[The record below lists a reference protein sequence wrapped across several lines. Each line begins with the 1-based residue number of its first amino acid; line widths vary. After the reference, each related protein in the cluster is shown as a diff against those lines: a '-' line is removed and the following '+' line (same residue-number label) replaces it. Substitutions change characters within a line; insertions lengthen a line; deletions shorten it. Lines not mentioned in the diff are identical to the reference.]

1 MIFENGGVTMKKK
14 KRKGQLPFRLNLVFL
29 VVFVLFSILIVQLG
43 VVQILDGES
52 YQEKIDHTI
61 QDTTYLPVPRGK
73 IYDRYHNTIVDNKP
87 LYSITYT
94 PPKNAQAKEK
104 LEVAEKLATYISM
117 DDKKSLDK
125 ITDRDKREYVFL
137 QDEEKA
143 NGRLSEEEAAK
154 LSNADQY
161 NEVLERIPDKDV
173 KSFTDEQLEV
183 IAIKKE
189 LDKGLELTPQI
200 IKNKNV
206 TAKEYAQ
213 VAEHLDELPGVNA
226 TTDWNRVYPYKDTFN
241 SLLGSITTQEQGIP
255 SEKEDY
261 FLTRGYNRND
271 RVGKNGLEEQYEEL
285 LRGRKEQVQYT
296 NDKNNVVIDSDV
308 VVPGERG
315 KDLVLTIDMELQE
328 KVDKVIQKEMK
339 KAVGANP
346 HMNDAMAVVMNP
358 KTGELLSVSG
368 QHYDRKK
375 GEFENAAYQALYDAH
390 RPGSSVKGATVLS
403 GYQSG
408 VIKPD
413 TYFYDAPIKILGTPK
428 KGSWQNMGSINEL
441 TALQRSSNVYMF
453 YIALRMG
460 GEYGNPNGRKAKF
473 DTDAFQEMRNYF
485 RQFGLGTETGVDYP
499 FESTGYEGPVKHN
512 PGLLMDFA
520 IGQYDTFTTLQLGQY
535 VSTIAND
542 GYRVRPHFLKEAREP
557 NSSKNGELGPVFKA
571 VETDVLNR
579 IQMDDK
585 YVKRV
590 QEGFRRVYQTSQ
602 GTASSYFQNVDYK
615 PAGKTGTAE
624 NEVYKDGKKIA
635 DTENLTL
642 VGYAPYDDPE
652 VAFAVVVP
660 DTTKQ
665 GEHINSHIGR
675 GILDSYFDLKEKRDK
690 KKSK

>member
-1 MIFENGGVTMKKK
+1 
-14 KRKGQLPFRLNLVFL
+14 
-29 VVFVLFSILIVQLG
+29 ILIVQLG
-43 VVQILDGES
+43 VVQILDGKN

-161 NEVLERIPDKDV
+161 NEVLERITDKDV

-346 HMNDAMAVVMNP
+346 HMNDAM
-358 KTGELLSVSG
+358 
-368 QHYDRKK
+368 
-375 GEFENAAYQALYDAH
+375 
-390 RPGSSVKGATVLS
+390 
-403 GYQSG
+403 
-408 VIKPD
+408 
-413 TYFYDAPIKILGTPK
+413 
-428 KGSWQNMGSINEL
+428 
-441 TALQRSSNVYMF
+441 
-453 YIALRMG
+453 
-460 GEYGNPNGRKAKF
+460 
-473 DTDAFQEMRNYF
+473 
-485 RQFGLGTETGVDYP
+485 
-499 FESTGYEGPVKHN
+499 
-512 PGLLMDFA
+512 
-520 IGQYDTFTTLQLGQY
+520 
-535 VSTIAND
+535 
-542 GYRVRPHFLKEAREP
+542 
-557 NSSKNGELGPVFKA
+557 
-571 VETDVLNR
+571 
-579 IQMDDK
+579 
-585 YVKRV
+585 
-590 QEGFRRVYQTSQ
+590 
-602 GTASSYFQNVDYK
+602 
-615 PAGKTGTAE
+615 
-624 NEVYKDGKKIA
+624 
-635 DTENLTL
+635 
-642 VGYAPYDDPE
+642 
-652 VAFAVVVP
+652 
-660 DTTKQ
+660 
-665 GEHINSHIGR
+665 
-675 GILDSYFDLKEKRDK
+675 
-690 KKSK
+690 